1 MRALSYLLITTIKNW
16 FKNLLKTPGL
26 LIVYVLCIA
35 MFGFMLIPGSA
46 FPPASLERL
55 PYLRAGIYLLFGFI
69 LYTGI
74 SKGLKSGAT
83 FFKMADVNML
93 FTSPVRPQSIL
104 LYGIVGQMGT
114 SLLATLFLLFQVAN
128 MRNLLFLD
136 TKGIMALILGWFL
149 TLVITQIV
157 SLSVYSLTA
166 PHPKRRKA
174 GKYILYGLMGLLI
187 GGLLIYVIL
196 KGGKPESVLDYFAL
210 PFMDYFPLIGWIDG
224 FVTGMIVGDYLKMF
238 ICLLLFVLIPALGI
252 VLVRRSDSDYYED
265 VLQTT
270 EQTFMLKAAMKDGKP
285 TARNVMM
292 NVKAGKSGI
301 AGKGTGASTFFYR
314 HLTEQRRTGL
324 MVMDKSS
331 IVIIVLS
338 LIAGFVLRNLT
349 DNEEISVL
357 AACIGSFV
365 GLSYMLFFL
374 TMSGKFT
381 QELSKPFIYL
391 VPASNVA
398 KLFFSNLSTVVK
410 SLVEGLIAFGAIT
423 LLAGLPVWF
432 APAAAAAYATLSQLY
447 ISMSILTQRILGS
460 NNSKLLNTMIYFL
473 SGGIILGPGIL
484 VYVILQVVLNNVNPD
499 LAVISYLAA
508 ILYNL
513 SASLL
518 VMYLGRGILEEGNT

>member
-1 MRALSYLLITTIKNW
+1 MRALSYLLITSVKNW
-16 FKNLLKTPGL
+16 FKNLLKKPAL
-26 LIVYVLCIA
+26 LIVYILCIA
-35 MFGFMLIPGSA
+35 MFGFMLIPTDVY
-46 FPPASLERL
+46 PPASLERL

-69 LYTGI
+69 LYSGI

-93 FTSPVRPQSIL
+93 FNSPVRPQSIL

-136 TKGIMALILGWFL
+136 TRGIIALVLGWFL

-166 PHPKRRKA
+166 PHPNRRKA
-174 GKYILYGLMGLLI
+174 GKYVLYGLMGIL
-187 GGLLIYVIL
+187 GAGLLGYVIMQ
-196 KGGKPESVLDYFAL
+196 GGKPESILDFFGL

-238 ICLLLFVLIPALGI
+238 ICLGLFILFPALGI
-252 VLVRRSDSDYYED
+252 ILVQRSDSDYYED

-285 TARNVMM
+285 TARNIML

-314 HLTEQRRTGL
+314 HLTEQRRTGFMIL
-324 MVMDKSS
+324 DKSS
-331 IVIIVLS
+331 IVIVGIS

-349 DNEEISVL
+349 ASKEISVF
-357 AACIGSFV
+357 AAGIGSFV
-365 GLSYMLFFL
+365 GLSYVLFFL

-410 SLVEGLIAFGAIT
+410 SLLEGLIGFSAIT
-423 LLAGLPVWF
+423 VLAGLPIWF
-432 APAAAAAYATLSQLY
+432 APAAAITYATLSQIY

-460 NNSKLLNTMIYFL
+460 NTSKLLNTMMYFL
-473 SGGIILGPGIL
+473 SGSIVLGPGIL
-484 VYVILQVVLNNVNPD
+484 LYAILMAVFYNVNPG
-499 LAVISYLAA
+499 LAVIAYFAA
-508 ILYNL
+508 ILYNIF
-513 SASLL
+513 ASFL
-518 VMYLGRGILEEGNT
+518 VMYLGRGILEESAS